1 MTYDIIATGSGGNAV
16 FLDCGIL
23 IDCGVPFQKLCH
35 VASKIKLI
43 LLTHEHGDHLKPS
56 TLKRLLREYPKIK
69 VACGA
74 FLLTK
79 LKDICPL
86 KKIRVLPINALV
98 SWGKSGIQT
107 RTFPLYHDVE
117 NIGYLVFSQGKSL
130 CYATDT
136 VSMGHNHIPN
146 CDYYLIEG
154 NFKEAEIREKMIE
167 KMKNG
172 QYIYE
177 HRVLKT
183 HLSEEK
189 AMAWLVSVMGAHS
202 RFELIHQHQE

>member
-1 MTYDIIATGSGGNAV
+1 MTYDILATGSSGNAI

-23 IDCGVPFQKLCH
+23 LDCGVPYQKLKH
-35 VASKIKLI
+35 IAHKIKLI

-56 TLKRLLREYPKIK
+56 TLKRLLTEYPKIL
-69 VACGA
+69 VSCGA
-74 FLLTK
+74 FLLAK
-79 LKDICPL
+79 LQDICPL
-86 KKIRVLPINALV
+86 KKVRIHPLHTLF
-98 SWGKSGIQT
+98 SWGNTGIKTQ
-107 RTFPLYHDVE
+107 TFPLYHDVE
-117 NIGYLVFSQGKSL
+117 NIGYCVWVKGKSL

-136 VSMGHNHIPN
+136 VSMGNNHIPN

-154 NFKEAEIREKMIE
+154 NYKEAEIREKMME

-183 HLSEEK
+183 HLSQEK
-189 AMAWLVSVMGAHS
+189 AMAWLAEMMGAHS
-202 RFELIHQHQE
+202 RYELIHQHQE